1 MNYDLDYLE
10 YLSDIYQE
18 IEEYKKELE
27 NENTQI

>member
-10 YLSDIYQE
+10 YLADIYQE
-18 IEEYKKELE
+18 IEQYKKELE

>member
-18 IEEYKKELE
+18 IEQYKKELE